1 MCCWTVEALL
11 LTLIGLQTVTGKG
24 HWCEHTAQ
32 QKVDRVL
39 TPRLQLEASCSEV
52 YQYNTQG
59 WRLDVESMRAKHGGD
74 DGIAL
79 YYQQHGLKALCSLYK
94 LPVME
99 SQMLNKTVRACCE
112 GWSGPRCTDGVGM
125 HGQCYSTWSC
135 AEFPGVHN
143 ASLMTMEQCCSTQWG
158 LSWKNA
164 SDQTCLSCTYTL
176 LPDSQ
181 FSPLV
186 RGGLLGSVR
195 APQGS
200 ATCMSWGGSHYRT
213 FDKKHFHFQGSCTYL
228 LASSTDGTWAVYI
241 STVCV
246 SAGNCSKA
254 LRIMMG
260 LDLVAINE
268 RNVTLNNLHVP
279 IGEPLFQ
286 NGVSVHWLGDFVF
299 VESGLGVRMKFD
311 MVNTVYV
318 TVTSEHLAATRGLC
332 GIYNNNPNDDFTT
345 IGGTVSQYAASFG
358 NSWKVPDQQNE
369 VCNDAAELGHSC
381 DVTGNAALR
390 RQAETVC
397 HRLLESPFTQCHPRL
412 DPAAY
417 RDTCLYL
424 FCSLP
429 LKEREAAV
437 CDTLASYARECAQQ
451 HVIIIWRRGTLC
463 ARVCPRGQVFSDCVS
478 SCPPSCASP
487 QPPGPAA
494 SVGQCREECVGGC
507 ECLPGLYL
515 HQGQCLKRDDC
526 PCFHR
531 RHTYQSGDKIQQRC
545 NTCVC
550 REGRWQCTGEK
561 CAALCSLVG
570 ALHVTT
576 FDKKRYSLQ
585 GGDCPFTTVEDY
597 VDRKL
602 VVTVRSGECT
612 AGGGGGAPGLGC
624 LIEMS
629 VTALRTTVT
638 ITDTG
643 TVTLNGQRELLPVV
657 TGDLVVRRVSSAF
670 LLIQTFGAQLLWHL
684 DGPLAIIT
692 LQPHFTNKVRGL
704 CGTLTWNQHDDF
716 MTPEGDVESSVSSF
730 AGKFSTGHCTLPGG
744 APPDPCTTYT
754 QQRHYA
760 DTLCAIIHSSVFQ
773 ACHDVVEREHYFRLC
788 QSEVCSCAPQK
799 ACHCTVLTA
808 YARHCAQE
816 GIAVPWRNQ
825 TFCSVQCSGG
835 QVHHECGRAC
845 GRKCSDLQHGWSCD
859 DDGSSG
865 GGGGGDELCVPGCQ
879 CPAGLVQDYQ
889 GQCVPTT
896 MCSCVQGDKTYLPGD
911 IVQNS
916 CNICVCE
923 EGRFNCTQGP
933 CEEFNKCP
941 GSLIYAP
948 RSCLLTCSSLDPPSQ
963 QQGSGLQSCREPL
976 SGCVCPHGTVLLGDQ
991 CVLPAEC
998 PCRHNGRLYY
1008 SNDTITKDCNT
1019 CVCKERHWHCSQ
1031 SACAGMCVATGDPHY
1046 VTFDGRYFSFLG
1058 DCQYVL
1064 ARETS
1069 GLFSVTAENVPCGST
1084 GVTCTKSVT
1093 LSLGN
1098 TIIHLLRGKAVTVNG
1113 MPVTLPKTYSGSGL
1127 ILEQVGMFVSLS
1139 SRLGVSLLWDGGMRL
1154 YVRLAA
1160 HLRGNVGGLCG
1171 NFDGDTENDFTTRQ
1185 GIVESTAELF
1195 GNSWKVSPSCP
1206 DVADQDLRDP
1216 CTVNLHRVPWARK
1229 RCGIMTQELFSPC
1242 HLEVPFQQY
1251 YDWCVF
1257 DACGCDSGGDCE
1269 CLCTAIA
1276 TYAEECNRRGVYIRW
1291 RSQEL
1296 CPLQCE
1302 NGLVYD
1308 PCGPACSP
1316 SCPIVQHSPHSQCD
1330 LLSCVEGCFCPAG
1343 TVRYGDSCAVP
1354 TQCPCEWEG
1363 SMFPPG
1369 TTVNQHCQNCSCE
1382 DGVWQCDGVACPPP
1396 PPTCLESEFSC
1407 VSGRCIPSQWL
1418 CDNEDDCGDGSDEIC
1433 PFTCSPEHF
1442 RCTSTPSGPCLNLAL
1457 RCDGHPD
1464 CADQSDEE
1472 FCGPATPVPLCPP
1485 GEFQCA
1491 SGKCL
1496 SASRVCDG
1504 RLDCGF
1510 ADGSDEQDCGVVCD
1524 DGEFLCA
1531 GGRCILY
1538 LHRCDGHDDCGDLS
1552 DERGCVCA
1560 QTEFQCPGAQCVP
1573 LEKVCDGHKD
1583 CPHGTDEAVC
1593 PIRVTCGPD
1602 QFACGDGTCVSITTL
1617 CDGIRDCPAGEDERR
1632 TNCYS
1637 FITPLPSPL
1646 TPTVPTSACWS
1657 YEFAC
1662 ATGGQCVPQTWHCD
1676 GETDCL
1682 DGSDEQQCPSLCGP
1696 GQVPCLSGDQC
1707 VHYQQLCDGK
1717 PDCRDASDESIDNC
1731 GSARIPPCPGSFSC
1745 DNRTCV
1751 NMSKVCNGIPDC
1763 PRGDDE
1769 LVCGK
1774 NVSPAPP
1781 GDRNTTVSCP
1791 EFTCLDGSCIT
1802 FNMMCNGLAD
1812 CPDSSL
1818 APLGGPTDE
1827 QGCQSWS
1834 SWGSWSPCSKTCGT
1848 GSMIRRRFCPAGDI
1862 LHHCRGQ
1869 DVQKQQCFNITC
1881 PVDGQWFPWVSWSN
1895 CSSECGGVQ
1904 IRHRDCILP
1913 QNGGRD
1919 CFQLP
1924 GPSNLSLEIKPCSED
1939 GCFNS
1944 SCPTGLVRHNCS
1956 PCPLSCAHI
1965 SSGTTCDPTAPCF
1978 SGCWCPE
1985 GQVMSHTQECVLP
1998 EECMCELA
2006 GVRYRPGQQMKVDCE
2021 ICVCERGRPQQCH
2034 PNPDCPVLCA
2044 WSSWSEWGECLGPCG
2059 VQSVQWSFRSPV
2071 NPSNHAD
2078 GKTCRGIY
2086 RKARRCQTDPC
2097 DECEYQ
2103 GQSHAVGDRWRA
2115 DHCHL
2120 CHCLPNLSVQCSPY
2134 CPYAVTGCPQGQSL
2148 VPGEGDTCC
2157 YCQVSNESSAVT
2169 VSPSPVTS
2177 EPGKD
2182 TIPSVPTY
2190 PLPPGEECWSPL
2202 GVQFLPASS
2211 FRASSQQSGHPP
2223 EAARLHGWDP
2233 HTDLQGWGPE
2243 PEEYKD
2249 LPQRSPEGHSSSTQS
2264 PYIQIDLLK
2273 AYNIT
2278 GVLTQGGGVFDTYVS
2293 SLYLQF
2299 SQDGRLWYIYKE
2311 LVTDAQPRAKV
2322 FYGNHNEGGVAEIKL
2337 DRMVS
2342 AQFVRLLPHDFH
2354 NGIYLRLEIMGC
2366 ERAYHP
2372 WSTLPTPTS
2381 TISPIS
2387 GCREKELQCKNKR
2400 CVPAGP
2406 SGVICDGVDDCGDG
2420 SDEMY
2425 CGTQTYPTVTSL
2437 QSCPGGQYLCLPP
2450 GGCIDSGKRCDGI
2463 PHCPRGDDERECHLH
2478 ENITT
2483 QSDRPY
2489 TPTAAPIRTPS
2500 RIPVTHPALS
2510 PTDGGPGYR
2519 GICSSALGLED
2530 GIIRY
2535 GQLTSSSYRE
2545 NNPADA
2551 GRLNIVPNVQVME
2564 PGWSPLPTDLQPY
2577 FQVDFL
2583 EPTWISGVVMQGS
2596 ERMWGYLTKYRLAFA
2611 LHGSLFTNYTQD
2623 GKPDSPAKVFEVRMV
2638 GRTPVTRWL
2647 SRLVRARYLRII
2659 PVEFR
2664 HTFNLRVE
2672 ILGCRGDELVT
2683 PSSITTPSGVGK
2695 VTAQRC
2701 KTGQF
2706 ACQHS
2711 EQCVPIAV
2719 VCDGRLDCK
2728 DHTDEMNCGSP
2739 GLQNETSSTGKPGFH
2754 GDRTTRAPGLQTTKP
2769 RGGLPGVATDRITG
2783 QPGLWKVTTP
2793 HIEVTTGQPGLHFSP
2808 SHQPGVPGLQTTK
2821 PQWITTTPR
2830 DGGLPRVLCVEGQF
2844 ACRSFGCVNSA
2855 QVCDGRRDCLDGS
2868 DEERCGSLVS
2878 PVTTQLPALPSP
2890 CSPKQFSC
2898 KSGECVHLDRRCD
2911 LQKDCVDG
2919 SDEKDC
2925 IDCIMSLWTS
2935 WSQCSVSCGLGSLF
2949 RQRDIAREALPGGSC
2964 SGAQFDSRACFPRPC
2979 PVDGHW
2985 SEWTEWSECDAQC
2998 GGGVRQR
3005 KRTCSVPAPKNDGRD
3020 CEGMSQQ
3027 SQSCNSQPCTKDT
3040 GTQTGC
3046 VNGMVLVSET
3056 DCLTGRVEPCP
3067 PTCSHLSFTNN
3078 CTEECKPGCRC
3089 PNGMYLQGGQCVK
3102 ASQCVCHWNG
3112 QKLQPGQTISRDH
3125 CTRCTCQ
3132 EGQVTCNSSI
3142 CATTCQWSAWSS
3154 WSPCDVTC
3162 GLGLQQRYR
3171 SAVNQ
3176 TASLRGHLCPGD
3188 SSEVQRCSIRCHTE
3202 EPDGIWSKWTSW
3214 SECSKTCFHHADDV
3228 GIRQRFRSCNHTNAQ
3243 STCDGDGAQQE
3254 PCNIVHCAVDGG
3266 WSAWSPWSLCSSEC
3280 NSGVQTRERFCTSPP
3295 PQHGGKNCPG
3305 PHIQTADCN
3314 AHPCSGLCPEGMI
3327 YMTAS
3332 ECEDHGGAC
3341 PRVCMDMTSTEVQ
3354 CATACYDGCYCTLGL
3369 YLLNGSCVP
3378 LDQCPCYHQGEQY
3391 PAGATLPVDACNNC
3405 TCTNGEMSCGT
3416 TSCPVDC
3423 GWSSWTQWSTCSRT
3437 CDVGVRRR
3445 YRSGTNPPPEFG
3457 GRPCEGARVGVDT
3470 CSIEP
3475 CFGVR
3480 EPWSEWS
3487 ECSVTCGGGY
3497 RSRTSG
3503 PIRVH
3508 GTAQQFSAC
3517 NLQPCGDSRVCP
3529 PGQEWKQ
3536 CVRGAVSCSDL
3547 TMDLSRNCTPGC
3559 QCPTGT
3565 FQQDGECVQE
3575 SDCRCDVDGEQ
3586 YKPGDIISSDCKN
3599 CTCEAGRL
3607 VNCSQAI
3614 CTADGQWS
3622 LWTPWGYCSVSC
3634 GAGLQSRYRFCSR
3647 PQRSGNGLPCP
3658 GPNREDKVCVTNP
3671 CDRDGAWGPWSNW
3684 TQCTKSCGGGVQS
3697 RRRDCDNP
3705 TAEGDGNYCEGL
3717 GIEVKA
3723 CNTAHCPV
3731 APCSKVP
3738 GTAFSSCGP
3747 SCPRSCDDLA
3757 HCEWLCEPGCYCT
3770 EGKVLSANGTVC
3782 LGHEEC
3788 PCLDL
3793 TTGHRLESG
3802 DVIVA
3807 LDGCNNCT
3815 CEGGKLNCS
3824 QNPCPVSGGWC
3835 EWSMWT
3841 PCSRTCGAESVS
3853 RYRSCGCPEPK
3864 AGGEPCTGE
3873 QEMHNG
3879 VGAQIQRQPCPVI
3892 TFCPVQ
3898 GSWSSWS
3905 AWSAC
3910 DGCAGS
3916 STRIR
3921 DCNNPPAR
3929 FGGLPCLG
3937 ERMQS
3942 RGCHDNMTV
3951 CSDCGGGQEEWPCGK
3966 RCPRSCSDLHGDTE
3980 CLDPPGCSKTCG
3992 CPGDTVLQD
4001 GVCVTREEC
4010 RCKYENSSAAGGLD
4024 SIPGETDWQFAS
4036 HGEEIITD
4044 CKNCSCQAG
4053 VFHCHSLPGC
4063 YVDGGWGQWGA
4074 WSSCSV
4080 SCGGGVHLRR
4090 RQCDNPSPQ
4099 NGGRGCLGIGEQQ
4112 RDCNTH
4118 LCTDSVGP
4126 WQPWSQWSVCSVS
4139 CGGGQ
4144 QSRFR
4149 TCGSTAC
4156 SGISR
4161 QSKTCNTEVCLEVGC
4176 PPGRLY
4182 RECERGE
4189 GCPFSCDQ
4197 ISGREG
4203 CYSDGCEEGCHCP
4216 LHTFQHHGV
4225 CLHECPCLVDEEF
4238 LATLQTV
4245 SITPVSSLLL
4255 HNISEGVELQPGD
4268 TLVHDCSSCL
4278 CEHGRWNCSLAHCP
4292 VDGGLSPWGSWSSC
4306 SLSCGGLGLKT
4317 RTRGCTQPAPAHG
4330 GRGCIGPYL
4339 ETTYCQAPDCPGV
4352 GPTEEPTLPDDDA
4365 GFTGWSTWS
4374 PCTKTCSDAR
4384 SPAMKFRYR
4393 QCIKP
4398 PCFGDAH
4405 QDKAC
4410 NLPQCPDSDG
4420 DELCIGDDCDERN
4433 CTWTDWGMWGSCSR
4447 SCGVGQQQRIR
4458 TFLGPGPN
4466 GSWCDDILGGNIER
4480 RFCNIKPCRVDASW
4494 SRWSPWSR
4502 CDKPCG
4508 GGRSI
4513 RTRSCSSPPPKNG
4526 GKKCQGEKNQVKA
4539 CNTKP
4544 CDEQGCPPGQ
4554 EVVPCA
4560 NECPQRCADLQQGIE
4575 CQTNTECQPGCRCP
4589 KGQLQQDGACVHLWQ
4604 CDCVDLQGQIWAAG
4618 SGHQIDCNNCSCTN
4632 GQLVCT
4638 NHSCQAT
4645 CTWSSWS
4652 SWASCSVSCGQGRR
4666 TRYRSLISE
4675 TEGTDCQFEEVNHKP
4690 CEPGPCPPLCL
4701 HDDQELHVGDTWL
4714 QGECKQCTCT
4724 PEGDFCQDIDCRV
4737 DGGWTP
4743 WSVWSDCSVTCGR
4756 GTQVQ
4761 TRACI
4766 NPPPRHNGSHCDGP
4780 ERQNQECH
4788 TAPCL
4793 DDLCP
4798 WSPWSP
4804 CSRSCGAGTV
4814 VRRRVCVCGKGGTAA
4829 CAAEIEAEMNQE
4841 ENQLCFKQP
4850 CPECP
4855 MSAWSVWSEC
4865 SCESQRQQRYRV
4877 AVTPATRGQQCT
4889 PVETQSKPCSLS
4901 QCDECEA
4908 PFVYSPCGKP
4918 CEKLC
4923 ELHGRTDLCMG
4934 VRECTPG
4941 CYCPPGL
4948 LRQNGSCVPSELCGC
4963 IYLQHQPSGQ
4973 SPTPV
4978 TVPQGSTVAIGC
4990 STCLCHDGTLECDMR
5005 ECEVILSEWSEWTP
5019 CSPCMPYSSLNPSST
5034 LLEGAV
5040 NGSQMVSVQRRFRAC
5055 LEFDSGFL
5063 VSGEQEK
5070 SQCPHPQVE
5079 ARLCPDDSFCQDLCQ
5094 WSVWNAWTVCAEPCS
5109 GGVRQRYRHPLAS
5122 PPGPLCRSQQTQS
5135 QSCNTGLCPGERCE
5149 DRGRIYQEA
5158 CANQCPRSCTDLWE
5172 HVQCLQGRCHSG
5184 CRCPEGQLL
5193 QDSHCVPVAE
5203 CRCGIPSG
5211 NGTLEFVPNEE
5222 LVMDCNTCVC
5232 ENGTLVCTNLPCPV
5246 YEPWTP
5252 WTTCS
5257 ASCGRG
5263 QRTRRRHC
5271 QHTEDGPSCS
5281 DTVQTESCDLG
5292 PCPVGCLLS
5301 EWSSW
5306 SECSATCGGGLSTRN
5321 KTILQEAEPGGAA
5334 CAGPLEQHTVCNSN
5348 SCRTE
5353 CPAGHVFSECS
5364 GSCPFTCEDL
5374 WPHTQCLAGPCNPG
5388 CSCPPGQVL
5397 HGDLC
5402 VSHKE
5407 CPCSLLSLPIA
5418 YQMSNMSTE
5427 VLSPGRSFQHLCNTC
5442 VCQEGTFNCTSKLCD
5457 VDCEWS
5463 IWSPW
5468 GPCSASC
5475 GTGQQSSTRTV
5486 LQPSH
5491 YAGVPCE
5498 GPEHR
5503 TAPCMA
5509 PDCACPDGQR
5519 WKRRR
5524 SLSRDFPL
5532 CERSCEDIYSP
5543 AAVNC
5548 SHSSEG
5554 CVCQEGLYRNT
5565 DGACVIPALC
5575 PCHDHGAV
5583 QEAGSEW
5590 EEDCLSC
5597 RCVNGKKLC
5606 QPRCPKLHCDEG
5618 QIKVEEPGSCCPV
5631 CRKPFPDEQAPE
5643 CRRYVQVKNIT
5654 KGNCRLDNVEVSFCR
5669 GRCLSRTDV
5678 ILEEPYLRS
5687 VCECCSYRLD
5697 PDNPVRFLNLRCDS
5711 GESEPVVLPVIH
5723 SCECTSC
5730 QGGDL
5735 SRR

>member
-1 MCCWTVEALL
+1 MCCWIVEALL
-11 LTLIGLQTVTGKG
+11 ILLGLQTVMGKA
-24 HWCEHTAQ
+24 HWCEHVEQ
-32 QKVDRVL
+32 QKVDRIL
-39 TPRLQLEASCSEV
+39 TPRLQLEVSCSEV

-74 DGIAL
+74 DAIAL
-79 YYQQHGLKALCSLYK
+79 YYQKHGLKALCLLYK

-99 SQMLNKTVRACCE
+99 SQMVNKTVRACCE
-112 GWSGPRCTDGVGM
+112 GWSGPRCSDSVAM

-135 AEFPGVHN
+135 VDFPGVHN
-143 ASLMTMEQCCSTQWG
+143 ASLMTMEQCCSSQWG
-158 LSWKNA
+158 LSWRNA

-181 FSPLV
+181 LSPLV

-200 ATCMSWGGSHYRT
+200 ATCMSWGGSHFRT
-213 FDKKHFHFQGSCTYL
+213 FDKKHFHFQGGCTYL

-241 STVCV
+241 STMCV
-246 SAGNCSKA
+246 SSGNCSKA
-254 LRIMMG
+254 LRMMMG
-260 LDLVAINE
+260 LDLVTIHD
-268 RNVTLNNLHVP
+268 RNLTLNNLHVP
-279 IGEPLFQ
+279 NGEPIFQ

-299 VESGLGVRMKFD
+299 VESGLGVRVKFD
-311 MVNTVYV
+311 LVNSVYV

-332 GIYNNNPNDDFTT
+332 GIYNNNQNDDFTT
-345 IGGTVSQYAASFG
+345 MGGTVSQYAASFG

-369 VCNDAAELGHSC
+369 GCADAAELGHSC
-381 DVTGNAALR
+381 DVTGDAALR
-390 RQAETVC
+390 KQAESMC
-397 HRLLESPFTQCHPRL
+397 HRLLKSPFTQCHPRL

-417 RDTCLYL
+417 LDTCLYL

-429 LKEREAAV
+429 PKEREAAV

-451 HVIIIWRRGTLC
+451 HVIVIWREGALC
-463 ARVCPRGQVFSDCVS
+463 ARICPRGQVFSDCVS
-478 SCPPSCASP
+478 SCPPSCTSP

-494 SVGQCREECVGGC
+494 SAGQCREECVGGC

-515 HQGQCLKRDDC
+515 HQGQCLKKDDC

-531 RHTYQSGDKIQQRC
+531 RHTYRPGDKIQQRC

-550 REGRWQCTGEK
+550 REGQWQCTGEK
-561 CAALCSLVG
+561 CAAQCSLMG

-612 AGGGGGAPGLGC
+612 AGGGGLGC
-624 LIEMS
+624 LIEMT

-643 TVTLNGQRELLPVV
+643 TVTLNGQREPLPVV
-657 TGDLVVRRVSSAF
+657 TADLVVRRASSAF

-684 DGPLAIIT
+684 DGPLIIIT

-730 AGKFSTGHCTLPGG
+730 AGKFTTEHCTLPGG

-754 QQRHYA
+754 QKRHYA
-760 DTLCAIIHSSVFQ
+760 DTVCAIIHSTVFQ
-773 ACHDVVEREHYFRLC
+773 ACHDVVEREPYFRLC
-788 QSEVCSCAPQK
+788 QSEVCSCALQK

-808 YARHCAQE
+808 YARRCAQE
-816 GIAVPWRNQ
+816 GMAVQWRNH

-835 QVHHECGRAC
+835 QVHHECGQAC
-845 GRKCSDLQHGWSCD
+845 GRKCSDLHHGWSCD
-859 DDGSSG
+859 PNGS
-865 GGGGGDELCVPGCQ
+865 GDKLCVPGCQ
-879 CPAGLVQDYQ
+879 CPAGLVEDHQ
-889 GQCVPTT
+889 GQCVPPT
-896 MCSCVQGDKTYLPGD
+896 MCPCVQGDKTYLPGD

-916 CNICVCE
+916 CNTCMCA
-923 EGRFNCTQGP
+923 EGRFNCTQGA
-933 CEEFNKCP
+933 CEDVNKCP

-963 QQGSGLQSCREPL
+963 QQGSGTLSCREPL

-1127 ILEQVGMFVSLS
+1127 TLERVGIFVSLS
-1139 SRLGVSLLWDGGMRL
+1139 SRLGVTLLWDGGMRV

-1229 RCGIMTQELFSPC
+1229 KCGILTQELFSPC

-1276 TYAEECNRRGVYIRW
+1276 TYAEECNRRGIYIRW

-1316 SCPIVQHSPHSQCD
+1316 SCSNVEQSPHSQCD
-1330 LLSCVEGCFCPAG
+1330 VLSCVEGCFCPAG

-1369 TTVNQHCQNCSCE
+1369 STITQHCQNCSCD
-1382 DGVWQCDGVACPPP
+1382 DGMWHCDGVPCPRPA
-1396 PPTCLESEFSC
+1396 PTCPESEFSC
-1407 VSGRCIPSQWL
+1407 ASGRCIPSQWL

-1464 CADQSDEE
+1464 CADRSDEA

-1491 SGKCL
+1491 NGKCL

-1510 ADGSDEQDCGVVCD
+1510 ADGSDEQDCGVACD
-1524 DGEFLCA
+1524 EGEFLCA

-1552 DERGCVCA
+1552 DERGCACA
-1560 QTEFQCPGAQCVP
+1560 QTEFQCPGDQCVP
-1573 LEKVCDGHKD
+1573 SEKVCDGHRD
-1583 CPHGTDEAVC
+1583 CPSGTDEAVC
-1593 PIRVTCGPD
+1593 PTLVTCGPD
-1602 QFACGDGTCVSITTL
+1602 QFACNDGTCVAIAML
-1617 CDGIRDCPAGEDERR
+1617 CDGARDCPAGEDEKRS
-1632 TNCYS
+1632 NCYS
-1637 FITPLPSPL
+1637 FITPIPSPL
-1646 TPTVPTSACWS
+1646 TPTVPTSGTCWS

-1662 ATGGQCVPQTWHCD
+1662 ATRGQCIPQTWQCD
-1676 GETDCL
+1676 GESDCL

-1696 GQVPCLSGDQC
+1696 GQVSCLSGDQC
-1707 VHYQQLCDGK
+1707 VHHQQLCDGK

-1731 GSARIPPCPGSFSC
+1731 GSLWILPCPGSFPC

-1774 NVSPAPP
+1774 TVSPAPP
-1781 GDRNTTVSCP
+1781 GERNITVSCP
-1791 EFTCLDGSCIT
+1791 EFTCLDGSCIS
-1802 FNMMCNGLAD
+1802 FNMMCNGVAD

-1818 APLGGPTDE
+1818 APFGGPTDE
-1827 QGCQSWS
+1827 QGCRSWS
-1834 SWGSWSPCSKTCGT
+1834 SWGSWSPCSTTCGT
-1848 GSMIRRRFCPAGDI
+1848 GSVTRRRSCPAGDI

-1869 DVQKQQCFNITC
+1869 DVQKQQCFNTTC
-1881 PVDGQWFPWVSWSN
+1881 PVDGQWLPWVSWSN
-1895 CSSECGGVQ
+1895 CSTECGGVQ
-1904 IRHRDCILP
+1904 IRHRDCVLP

-1924 GPSNLSLEIKPCSED
+1924 GPSNLSLEIRPCSAD
-1939 GCFNS
+1939 GCSNT

-1956 PCPLSCAHI
+1956 PCPMSCAHI
-1965 SSGTTCDPTAPCF
+1965 SSGTTCDPAAPCF

-1985 GQVMSHTQECVLP
+1985 GKVMSQTQQCVFP
-1998 EECMCELA
+1998 EECACELA

-2021 ICVCERGRPQQCH
+2021 ICVCERGRPQRCQ
-2034 PNPDCPVLCA
+2034 PNPDCSVHCA

-2059 VQSVQWSFRSPV
+2059 VQSVQWAFRSPN
-2071 NPSNHAD
+2071 NPTNHGD
-2078 GKTCRGIY
+2078 GKNCRGIY
-2086 RKARRCQTDPC
+2086 RKARRCQTNPC

-2103 GQSHAVGDRWRA
+2103 GQSHAVGDRWRS

-2120 CHCLPNLSVQCSPY
+2120 CHCLPNLSVQCSTY
-2134 CPYAVTGCPQGQSL
+2134 CPYAVTGCPQGQIL
-2148 VPGEGDTCC
+2148 VPGDGDTCC
-2157 YCQVSNESSAVT
+2157 YCQARDESSAVT

-2182 TIPSVPTY
+2182 TTPTVPTY
-2190 PLPPGEECWSPL
+2190 PLPPEDCWSPL

-2211 FRASSQQSGHPP
+2211 FHASSQQSGHPP
-2223 EAARLHGWDP
+2223 EAARLHGWDH
-2233 HTDLQGWGPE
+2233 HTDLQGWSPE

-2249 LPQRSPEGHSSSTQS
+2249 LPQRSPVGQSSNTQS
-2264 PYIQIDLLK
+2264 PFIEIDLLK
-2273 AYNIT
+2273 EYNIT

-2299 SQDGRLWYIYKE
+2299 SRDGRLWYIYKE
-2311 LVTDAQPRAKV
+2311 LVTAVQPRAKV
-2322 FYGNHNEGGVAEIKL
+2322 FHANHNEAGVAEIKL

-2366 ERAYHP
+2366 EPGYHF
-2372 WSTLPTPTS
+2372 STLPTPTS
-2381 TISPIS
+2381 TVSPAG
-2387 GCREKELQCKNKR
+2387 GCKQKELQCRNGR

-2420 SDEMY
+2420 SDEMF
-2425 CGTQTYPTVTSL
+2425 CGTTVPTPL
-2437 QSCPGGQYLCLPP
+2437 SCPAGQYLCLPP
-2450 GGCIDSGKRCDGI
+2450 GGCIDIGKRCDGI
-2463 PHCPRGDDERECHLH
+2463 PHCPRGEDETGCHPH

-2500 RIPVTHPALS
+2500 KIPVTRPAL
-2510 PTDGGPGYR
+2510 PTTDGGPGYR

-2530 GIIRY
+2530 GSIRY
-2535 GQLTSSSYRE
+2535 GQLTSSSSRE

-2583 EPTWISGVVMQGS
+2583 EPTWVSGVVTQGS

-2611 LHGSLFTNYTQD
+2611 LHESLFTNYTQD
-2623 GKPDSPAKVFEVRMV
+2623 GKPGSPAKVFEVRMV

-2664 HTFNLRVE
+2664 HTFNLRAE

-2683 PSSITTPSGVGK
+2683 PGSVTPSDGGK
-2695 VTAQRC
+2695 GCQP
-2701 KTGQF
+2701 GQF
-2706 ACQHS
+2706 ACRQS

-2739 GLQNETSSTGKPGFH
+2739 GLQNKTSPTGGPGFH
-2754 GDRTTRAPGLQTTKP
+2754 GDRTTGPPGLQTTTLQ
-2769 RGGLPGVATDRITG
+2769 GGLPGVATAGVTG
-2783 QPGLWKVTTP
+2783 QPGLWKATTT
-2793 HIEVTTGQPGLHFSP
+2793 HIEVTTGQPGLHLSP
-2808 SHQPGVPGLQTTK
+2808 SQQPGGPGLQTTK
-2821 PQWITTTPR
+2821 PQWSTTS
-2830 DGGLPRVLCVEGQF
+2830 RVGCVEGQF
-2844 ACRSFGCVNSA
+2844 ACRSFGCVDSA

-2868 DEERCGSLVS
+2868 DEERCGSVVS
-2878 PVTTQLPALPSP
+2878 PVTTQRPLVPTP

-2898 KSGECVHLDRRCD
+2898 KSGECVHLDRKCD

-2925 IDCIMSLWTS
+2925 IDCIMSQWTS
-2935 WSQCSVSCGLGSLF
+2935 WSLCSVSCGLGSLF
-2949 RQRDIAREALPGGSC
+2949 RQRDIVREALPAGSC
-2964 SGAQFDSRACFPRPC
+2964 TGGQFDSRPCFQRPC

-2985 SEWTEWSECDAQC
+2985 SEWTVWSDCDVQC

-3005 KRTCSVPAPKNDGRD
+3005 KRTCSAPAPKNDGRD

-3046 VNGMVLVSET
+3046 VNGMVLVSEA

-3089 PNGMYLQGGQCVK
+3089 PSRMYLQGGQCVR
-3102 ASQCVCHWNG
+3102 ASQCFCHWNG
-3112 QKLQPGQTISRDH
+3112 QKLKPGQIISRDH
-3125 CTRCTCQ
+3125 CTTCTCQ
-3132 EGQVTCNSSI
+3132 DGHVTCNSSS
-3142 CATTCQWSAWSS
+3142 CATTCHWSAWSS

-3171 SAVNQ
+3171 SPVNQ
-3176 TASLRGHLCPGD
+3176 TGSLSGYLCPGD
-3188 SSEVQRCSIRCHTE
+3188 SSEVQRCSIPCDTE

-3214 SECSKTCFHHADDV
+3214 SECSKTCFHHVDDV
-3228 GIRQRFRSCNHTNAQ
+3228 GIRQRFRNCNYTHAR
-3243 STCDGDGAQQE
+3243 SVCDGDSAEQE
-3254 PCNIVHCAVDGG
+3254 PCNIIHCAVDGG
-3266 WSAWSPWSLCSSEC
+3266 WSVWSAWSLCSSEC
-3280 NSGVQTRERFCTSPP
+3280 NSGVQTRERFCTSPS
-3295 PQHGGKNCPG
+3295 PQHGGRSCAG
-3305 PHIQTADCN
+3305 PHVQTADCN
-3314 AHPCSGLCPEGMI
+3314 AHPCSGACPEGMT
-3327 YMTAS
+3327 YMTAA
-3332 ECEDHGGAC
+3332 ECEAHGGAC

-3354 CATACYDGCYCTLGL
+3354 CATACYDGCYCALGL
-3369 YLLNGSCVP
+3369 YLRNGSCVP
-3378 LDQCPCYHQGEQY
+3378 LSQCPCYHQGEQY

-3405 TCTNGEMSCGT
+3405 TCKNGEMSCGN

-3445 YRSGTNPPPEFG
+3445 YRSGTNPPPAFG
-3457 GRPCEGARVGVDT
+3457 GRPCEGDRVGVDT

-3517 NLQPCGDSRVCP
+3517 NLQPCGDSKVCP
-3529 PGQEWKQ
+3529 PGQEWKK

-3565 FQQDGECVQE
+3565 FQQDGECTQE

-3586 YKPGDIISSDCKN
+3586 YKPGDIIYIDCKN
-3599 CTCEAGRL
+3599 CTCQAGRL
-3607 VNCSQAI
+3607 VNCSQAR

-3622 LWTPWGYCSVSC
+3622 PWTPWGHCSVSC
-3634 GAGLQSRYRFCSR
+3634 GAGLQSRYRFCSS
-3647 PQRSGNGLPCP
+3647 PQRSADGPSCP
-3658 GPNREDKVCVTNP
+3658 GPNREDKVCVTTP
-3671 CDRDGAWGPWSNW
+3671 CDRDGGWGPWSNW

-3697 RRRDCDNP
+3697 RRRDCDSP
-3705 TAEGDGNYCEGL
+3705 SPEGEGNYCEGL
-3717 GIEVKA
+3717 GTQVKA

-3782 LGHEEC
+3782 LEQEEC

-3793 TTGHRLESG
+3793 TTGRRLEPG
-3802 DVIVA
+3802 DMTLA
-3807 LDGCNNCT
+3807 PDGCNNCT

-3835 EWSMWT
+3835 EWSTWT

-3853 RYRSCGCPEPK
+3853 RYRSCSCPEPK
-3864 AGGEPCTGE
+3864 ASGQPCSGE
-3873 QEMHNG
+3873 QEIHNG

-3892 TFCPVQ
+3892 TFCPVH

-3905 AWSAC
+3905 VWSDC

-3916 STRIR
+3916 SNRTRE
-3921 DCNNPPAR
+3921 CNNPPAR

-3937 ERMQS
+3937 EATQS
-3942 RGCHDNMTV
+3942 RGCHDNTTV
-3951 CSDCGGGQEEWPCGK
+3951 CSECGGGQEEWPCGK
-3966 RCPRSCSDLHGDTE
+3966 PCPRSCSDLHGDTE
-3980 CLDPPGCSKTCG
+3980 CLDSPGCSKSCG

-4010 RCKYENSSAAGGLD
+4010 RCKYQNSSAAD
-4024 SIPGETDWQFAS
+4024 SRPGETEWQFAS

-4074 WSSCSV
+4074 WSSCSI
-4080 SCGGGVHLRR
+4080 SCGGGVHFRR

-4099 NGGRGCLGIGEQQ
+4099 GGGRGCLGIGEQQ
-4112 RDCNTH
+4112 RDCNTN
-4118 LCTDSVGP
+4118 LCTDAVEP
-4126 WQPWSQWSVCSVS
+4126 WLPWSQWSVCSVS

-4144 QSRFR
+4144 QARFR
-4149 TCGSTAC
+4149 TCGSSAC
-4156 SGISR
+4156 SGVSR

-4189 GCPFSCDQ
+4189 GCPFSCDH

-4216 LHTFQHHGV
+4216 LDTFQHNNI

-4238 LATLQTV
+4238 LVSLQSV

-4255 HNISEGVELQPGD
+4255 QNISEGVELQPGD
-4268 TLVHDCSSCL
+4268 TLIHDCSSCI
-4278 CEHGRWNCSLAHCP
+4278 CEHGRWNCSLEHCP
-4292 VDGGLSPWGSWSSC
+4292 VDGGLSSWGSWSSC

-4330 GRGCIGPYL
+4330 GKTCIGPYL
-4339 ETTYCQAPDCPGV
+4339 ETTYCQAPDCPAV
-4352 GPTEEPTLPDDDA
+4352 GPTEEPTLPDEDA
-4365 GFTGWSTWS
+4365 GFTDWSTWS
-4374 PCTKTCSDAR
+4374 PCTKTCTDAR
-4384 SPAMKFRYR
+4384 SPAMKSRYR

-4398 PCFGDAH
+4398 PCFGDSH

-4420 DELCIGDDCDERN
+4420 DELCVGDDCEERN
-4433 CTWTDWGMWGSCSR
+4433 CTWTDWGMWASCSR

-4466 GSWCDDILGGNIER
+4466 GFWCDDILGGNIER
-4480 RFCNIKPCRVDASW
+4480 RFCNIRPCRVDASW
-4494 SRWSPWSR
+4494 SRWSPWSS
-4502 CDKPCG
+4502 CDKLCG

-4526 GKKCQGEKNQVKA
+4526 GQKCRGEKNQVKP

-4554 EVVPCA
+4554 EFVSCA

-4604 CDCVDLQGQIWAAG
+4604 CDCVDSQGQIWAAG
-4618 SGHQIDCNNCSCTN
+4618 SGHQVDCNNCSCTN
-4632 GQLVCT
+4632 GRLLCT
-4638 NHSCQAT
+4638 NHSCQAS

-4652 SWASCSVSCGQGRR
+4652 NWASCSVTCGQGQK

-4701 HDDQELHVGDTWL
+4701 HDDQELRVGDTWL
-4714 QGECKQCTCT
+4714 LGECKQCTCT
-4724 PEGDFCQDIDCRV
+4724 PEGDFCQDIDCTV

-4766 NPPPRHNGSHCDGP
+4766 NPPPRNNGSHCDGP
-4780 ERQNQECH
+4780 ERQSQECY
-4788 TAPCL
+4788 ASPCL

-4798 WSPWSP
+4798 WSPWSA

-4814 VRRRVCVCGKGGTAA
+4814 VRRRACVCGKRGTAA
-4829 CAAEIEAEMNQE
+4829 CPAEIEDLTNQE

-4855 MSAWSVWSEC
+4855 MSTWSVWSQC

-4889 PVETQSKPCSLS
+4889 PVETESKPCSLS
-4901 QCDECEA
+4901 HCDECEA
-4908 PFVYSPCGKP
+4908 PFMYSPCGKP

-4923 ELHGRTDLCMG
+4923 DLYGRTDLCSG

-4948 LRQNGSCVPSELCGC
+4948 LQQNGSCVPSEHCGC
-4963 IYLQHQPSGQ
+4963 IYLKDQPSGQ

-4978 TVPQGSTVAIGC
+4978 TVPQGSTVTIGC
-4990 STCLCHDGTLECDMR
+4990 STCLCHNGMLECDMR

-5034 LLEGAV
+5034 LLEDAV
-5040 NGSQMVSVQRRFRAC
+5040 NGSKMVSVQRRFRAC
-5055 LEFDSGFL
+5055 LDFDSGFP
-5063 VSGEQEK
+5063 VSGEEEK
-5070 SQCPHPQVE
+5070 NQCPHPQVE
-5079 ARLCPDDSFCQDLCQ
+5079 DRLCPDGSICRDLCQ
-5094 WSVWNAWTVCAEPCS
+5094 WSAWSAWTVCAEPCS

-5135 QSCNTGLCPGERCE
+5135 QSCNTGLCPGENCE
-5149 DRGRIYQEA
+5149 DRGRIYQEV

-5172 HVQCLQGRCHSG
+5172 HVQCLQGHCHSG

-5193 QDSHCVPVAE
+5193 QDTQCVPVAE

-5211 NGTLEFVPNEE
+5211 NGTLEFMTNEE
-5222 LVMDCNTCVC
+5222 LVVDCNTCVC
-5232 ENGTLVCTNLPCPV
+5232 KNGTLVCTDLPCPV
-5246 YEPWTP
+5246 YEPWTS

-5263 QRTRRRHC
+5263 QRRRTRLC
-5271 QHTEDGPSCS
+5271 QNIEGGPACS
-5281 DTVQTESCDLG
+5281 DTTQTESCDLR

-5306 SECSATCGGGLSTRN
+5306 SECSATCGGGLSMRN
-5321 KTILQEAEPGGAA
+5321 KTILQESEPGGTA
-5334 CAGPLEQHTVCNSN
+5334 CVGPLEQHTVCNSE
-5348 SCRTE
+5348 SCRTG
-5353 CPAGHVFSECS
+5353 CSDGQVFSECS

-5374 WPHTQCLAGPCNPG
+5374 WPRTQCLAGPCKPG

-5397 HGDLC
+5397 HGGSC
-5402 VSHKE
+5402 VSHAR
-5407 CPCSLLSLPIA
+5407 CPCSLLSLPSA
-5418 YQMSNMSTE
+5418 YQSVNMSTE
-5427 VLSPGRSFQHLCNTC
+5427 VVSPGTSFQHHCNKC
-5442 VCQEGTFNCTSKLCD
+5442 VCQGGVFNCTYKLCD

-5463 IWSPW
+5463 DWSQW
-5468 GPCSASC
+5468 SPCSATC
-5475 GTGQQSSTRTV
+5475 GTGQLSSSRTV
-5486 LQPSH
+5486 LRPSQ
-5491 YAGVPCE
+5491 YGGVPCE
-5498 GPEHR
+5498 GSDHR
-5503 TAPCMA
+5503 TGPCMA
-5509 PDCACPDGQR
+5509 PDCACPDGER

-5524 SLSRDFPL
+5524 SLSEDVPL

-5543 AAVNC
+5543 TPVNC
-5548 SHSSEG
+5548 NHSSAG
-5554 CVCQEGLYRNT
+5554 CVCQDGLYRNT
-5565 DGACVIPALC
+5565 RGVCVIPALC
-5575 PCHDHGAV
+5575 PCHDEQGV
-5583 QEAGSEW
+5583 MQEAGSEW

-5597 RCVNGKKLC
+5597 RCVNGKKSC
-5606 QPRCPKLHCDEG
+5606 QPRCPELHCEEG
-5618 QIKVEEPGSCCPV
+5618 QVKVEEPGSCCPV
-5631 CRKPFPDEQAPE
+5631 CRKPFPGESTPE

-5697 PDNPVRFLNLRCDS
+5697 PNNPVRFLNLRCDS